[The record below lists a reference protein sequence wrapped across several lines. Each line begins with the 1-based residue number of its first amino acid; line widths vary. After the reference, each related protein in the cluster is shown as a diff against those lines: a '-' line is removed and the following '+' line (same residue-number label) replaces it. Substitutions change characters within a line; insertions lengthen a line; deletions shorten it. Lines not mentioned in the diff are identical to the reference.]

1 MAEYKNGG
9 LDSKALAERKSKRLE
24 EALSAFSPEQTKQT
38 VSKLLEEYV
47 DESGKN
53 YFGAGTRDTTLYFAD
68 DEYIREI
75 EKEKDH
81 SKEEKISVVDKLHK
95 LTSIIPKS
103 EHKEDAAE
111 EISEDSAKNTED
123 TNNETVQEYENEKA
137 ESSAAEEITADL
149 ETEENKSV
157 ETAAETVNENSD
169 TAKATEESMP
179 EPEPTIIIT
188 PVKAEDIKEQASTE
202 EDTKEMRREFFD
214 NEIEV
219 DEVPRRRRKLAE
231 VENETV
237 LEEKNV
243 PETDTEDMDDSDYD
257 DDFEED
263 EKEKKNKFGS
273 FFKRKKKDDPF
284 DDEFDDEFDDD
295 DYYDDDD
302 DDYYDEG
309 SFTFK
314 KVLNVIVIIAL
325 ICSTAFFA
333 ASNYTN
339 TKKLESANTQINE
352 LNNGNG
358 SNSDEQ
364 INELKAKVDE
374 LTAENE
380 RLKSSASTPSNT
392 SEPQTAALSSNTGST
407 TISGTA
413 PADENSSSTGSGTT
427 YTIKAGD
434 TGSKICNAVYGQYT
448 EELWQKILAANG
460 MTTSTVYHPGDVLQI
475 P

>member
-1 MAEYKNGG
+1 
-9 LDSKALAERKSKRLE
+9 
-24 EALSAFSPEQTKQT
+24 
-38 VSKLLEEYV
+38 
-47 DESGKN
+47 
-53 YFGAGTRDTTLYFAD
+53 
-68 DEYIREI
+68 
-75 EKEKDH
+75 
-81 SKEEKISVVDKLHK
+81 
-95 LTSIIPKS
+95 
-103 EHKEDAAE
+103 
-111 EISEDSAKNTED
+111 
-123 TNNETVQEYENEKA
+123 
-137 ESSAAEEITADL
+137 
-149 ETEENKSV
+149 
-157 ETAAETVNENSD
+157 
-169 TAKATEESMP
+169 MP

-219 DEVPRRRRKLAE
+219 DEVPRRRRKLDE

-237 LEEKNV
+237 SEEKNV
-243 PETDTEDMDDSDYD
+243 PETDTEDMDDADYD

-295 DYYDDDD
+295 DYYDDDDD

-392 SEPQTAALSSNTGST
+392 SEPQTAAAASNTGST

>member
-1 MAEYKNGG
+1 MGVMDKFLNAM
-9 LDSKALAERKSKRLE
+9 
-24 EALSAFSPEQTKQT
+24 
-38 VSKLLEEYV
+38 KLN
-47 DESGKN
+47 D
-53 YFGAGTRDTTLYFAD
+53 
-68 DEYIREI
+68 
-75 EKEKDH
+75 
-81 SKEEKISVVDKLHK
+81 
-95 LTSIIPKS
+95 
-103 EHKEDAAE
+103 
-111 EISEDSAKNTED
+111 
-123 TNNETVQEYENEKA
+123 
-137 ESSAAEEITADL
+137 
-149 ETEENKSV
+149 
-157 ETAAETVNENSD
+157 
-169 TAKATEESMP
+169 
-179 EPEPTIIIT
+179 
-188 PVKAEDIKEQASTE
+188 
-202 EDTKEMRREFFD
+202 
-214 NEIEV
+214 
-219 DEVPRRRRKLAE
+219 
-231 VENETV
+231 
-237 LEEKNV
+237 
-243 PETDTEDMDDSDYD
+243 
-257 DDFEED
+257 
-263 EKEKKNKFGS
+263 
-273 FFKRKKKDDPF
+273 
-284 DDEFDDEFDDD
+284 DDD
-295 DYYDDDD
+295 DYYD

-392 SEPQTAALSSNTGST
+392 SEPQTAAAASN
-407 TISGTA
+407 
-413 PADENSSSTGSGTT
+413 
-427 YTIKAGD
+427 